1 MRKQIAGELDSDPRR
16 DVAHGR
22 KHRITAVLEFR
33 LAAALE
39 VLNVAAGCEANRNPE
54 ANWVRTPSAFSER
67 LQRQGRVEQPI
78 RPNTLVKPFWKNIP
92 MIAIMARRRF
102 ANLPA
107 NFFCFSAGTLM
118 WAP

>member
-1 MRKQIAGELDSDPRR
+1 MCRTHPTPVLEERKRDKTLKPLYTQMRRQIAGELDSDPRR

-39 VLNVAAGCEANRNPE
+39 VLDVAVGCEANRIPE

-78 RPNTLVKPFWKNIP
+78 RPNILVKP
-92 MIAIMARRRF
+92 
-102 ANLPA
+102 
-107 NFFCFSAGTLM
+107 S
-118 WAP
+118 